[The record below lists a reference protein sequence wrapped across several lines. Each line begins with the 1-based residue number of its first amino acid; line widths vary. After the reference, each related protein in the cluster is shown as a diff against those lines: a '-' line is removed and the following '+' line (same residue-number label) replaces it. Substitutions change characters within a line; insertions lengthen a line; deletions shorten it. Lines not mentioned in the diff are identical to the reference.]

1 QNGGSPAAIYSSAK
15 ARSGSHSYEIKG
27 NFVPGS
33 ENALRRNSA
42 LEDGVTSLIY
52 HVWVPKALVDSA
64 KAVDARGTG
73 QVGGI
78 QNYLMHAGWQWK
90 SQWFS
95 LKDLTGNDWN
105 MVELAIPADVENASV
120 QSIGVSVKT
129 LDVDGGATS
138 VYVDDIYFKTSGPTN
153 IDGQNDDLAALPDE
167 FKLFNN
173 YPNPFNPET
182 KIRYDLPQ
190 SARVTLNVYDIIGRR
205 VKTLINDT
213 QTAGSH
219 EVLFDASDLVSGVYL
234 FSLEAGDYKEVRKMI
249 LLK

>member
-1 QNGGSPAAIYSSAK
+1 
-15 ARSGSHSYEIKG
+15 
-27 NFVPGS
+27 
-33 ENALRRNSA
+33 
-42 LEDGVTSLIY
+42 
-52 HVWVPKALVDSA
+52 
-64 KAVDARGTG
+64 VDARGAG

-95 LKDLTGNDWN
+95 LKDLTGDDWD
-105 MVELAIPADVENASV
+105 MVELAIPEDVENSSV

-138 VYVDDIYFKTSGPTN
+138 VYIDDIYFNKGELP
-153 IDGQNDDLAALPDE
+153 IAIEDQPDDLAALPDE